1 MCREWD
7 KELSKKNSKPSLLK
21 ALIRLQWFNVF
32 KLSII
37 IFVEVC
43 TLQFFLLFNS
53 FDSDFNSNST

>member
-7 KELSKKNSKPSLLK
+7 KELNKKNSKPSLLK

-43 TLQFFLLFNS
+43 TLFCLFNFFTS
-53 FDSDFNSNST
+53 EFN